1 MSTTRRFYSVWLGGT
16 LLASAW
22 LGLATVSGQSAR
34 SLDQVMERA
43 GRYVT
48 GYSEQLPLLF
58 ATEKYS
64 QWKEDEEAGS
74 RPWHRGLI
82 GEFALVRLEGG
93 DDWVAY
99 RDVYQ
104 LDDKRLGP
112 DTDRL
117 RKLFLDG
124 GERPGSQAAR
134 KLSTESATYN
144 MAPLGKSFNTPTVA
158 LFFVRPVNQPRF
170 EFKKAGDET
179 IDGVRVWRIKYKE
192 TRRPTLFRGPS
203 NSDLPV
209 EGSLWVAPDDGR
221 VFRTHME
228 IALRAERTV
237 NRTDSLAS
245 ITASY
250 KADAADGVLVP
261 AEMKETYEYLEA
273 HSMGKVDMRTKV
285 SCTAIYSDVQRPR
298 RPSF

>member
-1 MSTTRRFYSVWLGGT
+1 
-16 LLASAW
+16 
-22 LGLATVSGQSAR
+22 
-34 SLDQVMERA
+34 MERV
-43 GRYVT
+43 GRYVA

-112 DTDRL
+112 GTDRL

-124 GERPGSQAAR
+124 GERAGSQAAR
-134 KLSTESATYN
+134 KLSAESAIYN
-144 MAPLGKSFNTPTVA
+144 MAPLGKSFNTPTIA
-158 LFFVRPVNQPRF
+158 LFFFRPANQPRF

-179 IDGVRVWRIKYKE
+179 IDGVRVWRIRYKE
-192 TRRPTLFRGPS
+192 TRRPTLFRGPN
-203 NSDLPV
+203 NSEMPV
-209 EGSLWVAPDDGR
+209 GGSLWIAPDDGR

-250 KADAADGVLVP
+250 KADAADGLLVP
-261 AEMKETYEYLEA
+261 VEMKETYEYLEA

-285 SCTAIYSDVQRPR
+285 SCIATYTDVQRPR
-298 RPSF
+298 RPSY

>member
-1 MSTTRRFYSVWLGGT
+1 MSTTKPACPAR
-16 LLASAW
+16 LAGA
-22 LGLATVSGQSAR
+22 LAACACLWAAAVSGQSAPT
-34 SLDQVMERA
+34 LDQVMERT

-48 GYSEQLPLLF
+48 SYSERLPLLF

-104 LDDKRLGP
+104 LDDKQLGP

-124 GERPGSQAAR
+124 GERAGSQAAR
-134 KLSTESATYN
+134 RLSSESAAWN
-144 MAPLGKSFNTPTVA
+144 MAPLGKSFNTPTIA
-158 LFFVRPVNQPRF
+158 LFFFRPANQPRF
-170 EFKKAGDET
+170 EFKKAGDDT
-179 IDGVRVWRIKYKE
+179 IDGLKVWRIKYKE
-192 TRRPTLFRGPS
+192 SKRPTLFRGPN
-203 NSDLPV
+203 NSEMPL

-250 KADAADGVLVP
+250 KADAADGLLVP
-261 AEMKETYEYLEA
+261 AEMKETYEYLEV

-285 SCTAIYSDVQRPR
+285 SCIATYTDVQRPR

>member
-1 MSTTRRFYSVWLGGT
+1 MHTPTRRFRALLPAT
-16 LLASAW
+16 LLACGFLCAVP
-22 LGLATVSGQSAR
+22 LSGQSAPPV
-34 SLDQVMERA
+34 DQVMERA
-43 GRYVT
+43 GRYVA
-48 GYSEQLPLLF
+48 GYSEQLPLLL

-82 GEFALVRLEGG
+82 GEFALVRLESG

-117 RKLFLDG
+117 RKMFLDG
-124 GERPGSQAAR
+124 GERAGSQAAR
-134 KLSTESATYN
+134 RLSTESASWN
-144 MAPLGKSFNTPTVA
+144 MAPLGKSFNTPTIA
-158 LFFVRPVNQPRF
+158 LFFFRPANQPRF

-179 IDGVRVWRIKYKE
+179 IDGVKVWRIKYKE
-192 TRRPTLFRGPS
+192 TKRPTLFRGQGG
-203 NSDLPV
+203 SDMPV
-209 EGSLWVAPDDGR
+209 EGSVWVVPEDGR

-228 IALRAERTV
+228 IALRSERTV
-237 NRTDSLAS
+237 NRNDSLAS
-245 ITASY
+245 VTTSY
-250 KADAADGVLVP
+250 KADPADGVLVP
-261 AEMKETYEYLEA
+261 AEMKETYEYLEV

-285 SCTAIYSDVQRPR
+285 NCTAIYTDVQRPR